1 MRKNRCIDYVQHIE
15 EEINNIF
22 DFTRNLELSDFLED
36 LKTQKACIMS
46 ITIIGEAS
54 TKLINEYPN
63 FIIDNPNIPWKS
75 IRGMRNNLIHGY
87 FNIDIKSV
95 WETIKDDILKLQE
108 QIPSLKISARELDKN

>member
-87 FNIDIKSV
+87 FNIDLKSV

-108 QIPSLKISARELDKN
+108 QISSLKISAREFDKN